1 MGKFKMITKNCH
13 SFYDMSSMLQK
24 SIRRGNIKYA
34 AYAANELKEKY
45 RNYLWKRLLVI
56 SAEDCYGVIT
66 KEIIALKLTDD
77 EINKKAAPDRKED
90 IFISKAIVLLCQA
103 RKNRDACY
111 LACNYMNMDYTLP
124 EDKIEHVDLEEQE
137 KLEDWEIPSWVF
149 DVHTLRGKY
158 SGKTINDMI
167 VEEQAALQ
175 PKQLGLFDN
184 ADWGNFLGKEGVR

>member
-1 MGKFKMITKNCH
+1 MGRYMMKTKHGH

-66 KEIIALKLTDD
+66 KEIIALKMTDD

-111 LACNYMNMDYTLP
+111 LTCNYMNMETTLP

-137 KLEDWEIPSWVF
+137 KLEDFEIPEWVF

-184 ADWGNFLGKEGVR
+184 AEWTNFLQKEANR